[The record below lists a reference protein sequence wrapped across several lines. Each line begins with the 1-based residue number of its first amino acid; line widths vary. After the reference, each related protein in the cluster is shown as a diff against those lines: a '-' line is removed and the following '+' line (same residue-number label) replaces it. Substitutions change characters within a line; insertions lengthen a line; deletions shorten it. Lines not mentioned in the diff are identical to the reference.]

1 MEALIFLVV
10 AATLIVLLI
19 NNSNISAKLNNL
31 LREVEYLRETL
42 YKIEKQGIS
51 PKTKE
56 EPKPVPQPAKPV
68 EKASEPVLKSEPV
81 AVPEP
86 KPAAPMAEH
95 VTSSYQDTI
104 KAKMEAMS
112 LETPPKKP
120 EPVQPAVPVAPK
132 PPKQPTDFEK
142 FIGENLISKLGIIIL
157 VLGVGFFVKYAID
170 QQWIG
175 VYGRTA
181 IGLVTGGIL
190 ISLAHYLRK
199 SFKTFSSLLTGGGF
213 AVFYLTIA
221 IAFHQYHIFS
231 QTSAF
236 VIMVVITIF
245 SVLLSLAYDKKE
257 LAIFSQLGGYAAPF
271 MLSTGE
277 GNYVVLFSYLLIL
290 NAGLLILAYYKRWHI
305 LNLLAFIF
313 TLILFTAWLPKAFWG
328 KTNPPYGNAML
339 FATAFYLVF
348 FLVNILNNIK
358 ERKPFKAVEIMMIL
372 SNNLFFFLWGMFI
385 LHDYEK
391 GIYKGLFTVLAALF
405 NFGWVV
411 YLYRLK
417 QVDKSLIYLLIGL
430 VMSYISLAVPI
441 QLNGH
446 SITLFWTAE
455 LVILLWLSQVSGI
468 KILRIGHLIILS
480 LVIISLAMDWGN
492 LYTQKALPVI
502 FNQAFITGIFVIAGL
517 VGANFLLNREKDQEF
532 VNYVFSVHDYKNVLA
547 VLLLLATFIIPFI
560 ELIYQ
565 VSRFYPDGSF
575 QIVVAS
581 VYILAYLFTVMLIT
595 RAPKWETVFSVIFVI
610 SLVSLLLYITVYQ
623 ISVTDI
629 RFTLMFTKTITT
641 GNFLFHYL
649 ALPFVGGI
657 LYLLNKKQAAVL
669 SGKGNLPS
677 LLIWFTSFVIVFIAS
692 AELDNILILTSATSD
707 NYYSILEM
715 SHKVGYPIL
724 WGICAFVLISLGIK
738 FKKKIFRIQA
748 LSLFGLILL
757 KLFLFDVWSMSK
769 GGRIATLVFLGIVLL
784 VVSFLYQKLKNLL
797 LDSNE
802 TNDNSGL

>member
-10 AATLIVLLI
+10 AATLIILLI
-19 NNSNISAKLNNL
+19 NNSNISSKLNNL
-31 LREVEYLRETL
+31 LREMDYLRETL

-51 PKTKE
+51 PKPKE
-56 EPKPVPQPAKPV
+56 EPKPAPQPAQPV
-68 EKASEPVLKSEPV
+68 EKAPEPALSSEPILK
-81 AVPEP
+81 PEP
-86 KPAAPMAEH
+86 KPAAPIAEP
-95 VTSSYQDTI
+95 VTSSYQDTVR
-104 KAKMEAMS
+104 AKMEAMNQEPS
-112 LETPPKKP
+112 TKRP
-120 EPVQPAVPVAPK
+120 EPVKPATPVTSK

-181 IGLVTGGIL
+181 IGLITGGIL
-190 ISLAHYLRK
+190 VSLAHYLRK
-199 SFKTFSSLLTGGGF
+199 TYKTFSSLLTGGGF
-213 AVFYLTIA
+213 AVFYLTIF
-221 IAFHQYHIFS
+221 IATHEYQIFEK
-231 QTSAF
+231 TTAF
-236 VIMVVITIF
+236 VIMVIITIF
-245 SVLLSLAYDKKE
+245 SVLLSLVYDKKE

-271 MLSTGE
+271 MASSGE
-277 GNYVVLFSYLLIL
+277 GNYVALFSYLLIL

-305 LNLLAFIF
+305 LNLLAFFF
-313 TLILFTAWLPKAFWG
+313 TLILFSGWLGTTFWG
-328 KTNPPYGNAML
+328 KTNPPYRNAML

-372 SNNLFFFLWGMFI
+372 SNNLFFFLWGIII
-385 LHDYEK
+385 LHSYEK
-391 GIYKGLFTVLAALF
+391 GIYKGLFTVLAGLF

-468 KILRIGHLIILS
+468 KILKTGHLIILA
-480 LVIISLAMDWGN
+480 LVIISLTMDWGN
-492 LYTQKALPVI
+492 LYEQKALPVI

-517 VGANFLLNREKDQEF
+517 GLSNYLLKREKEAEF
-532 VNYVFSVHDYKNVLA
+532 VKLVFSTSDYRNVLG
-547 VLLLLATFIIPFI
+547 VLLLLTTFIIPFI
-560 ELIYQ
+560 ELFYQ

-581 VYILAYLFTVMLIT
+581 VYILTYLFTVMLIT
-595 RAPKWETVFSVIFVI
+595 QASKWNTAFTVIFI
-610 SLVSLLLYITVYQ
+610 IAWVSLLLYITVYQ
-623 ISVTDI
+623 VSVTDI
-629 RFTLMFTKTITT
+629 RFNLIFTKTLTT

-649 ALPFVGGI
+649 AIPFVVGI
-657 LYLLNKKQAAVL
+657 LYLMNKKQATVL
-669 SGKGNLPS
+669 SGKGNLTS
-677 LLIWFTSFVIVFIAS
+677 LLTWFTIFVIVFMAS
-692 AELDNILILTSATSD
+692 AEMDNLLIQISATSD
-707 NYYSILEM
+707 NYYSILVM

-724 WGICAFVLISLGIK
+724 WGICAFILISLGIK
-738 FKKKIFRIQA
+738 FKKKTFRIQA
-748 LSLFGLILL
+748 LSLFALILL
-757 KLFLFDVWSMSK
+757 KLFLFDVWSMSE
-769 GGRIATLVFLGIVLL
+769 GGRIAAFVFLGVVLL

-797 LDSNE
+797 LDPNEKTSNSE
-802 TNDNSGL
+802 L